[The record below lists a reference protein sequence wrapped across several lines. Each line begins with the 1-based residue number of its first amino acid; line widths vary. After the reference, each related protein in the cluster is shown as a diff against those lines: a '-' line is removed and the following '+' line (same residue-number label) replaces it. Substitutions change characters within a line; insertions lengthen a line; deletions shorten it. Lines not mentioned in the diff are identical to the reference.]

1 MKLIKLFEEYYSS
14 MENGYK
20 FADEQTNKRIFRW
33 FEICFYESNGKRFS
47 RIGKEQYSLLSD
59 ESIDY
64 LLATLDV
71 VKNYDPKYV
80 RLSKFLD
87 PQTNLP
93 LESDYE
99 KIAHLTGN
107 YFSGFGRGSILGT
120 SLDIVNGLKLLMPPS
135 QAVVDNIDYVFREL
149 KFKYI

>member
-1 MKLIKLFEEYYSS
+1 MKFIKLFEEYTSYSGK
-14 MENGYK
+14 EYK
-20 FADEQTNKRIFRW
+20 FADGETNKRIFRW

-59 ESIDY
+59 ETIGY
-64 LLATLDV
+64 LLATLDL
-71 VKNYDPKYV
+71 VKNYDPKYI
-80 RLSKFLD
+80 RLGKFLD
-87 PQTNLP
+87 PHTNQP
-93 LESDYE
+93 LESDYQ

>member
-1 MKLIKLFEEYYSS
+1 MKFIKLFEEYVSS
-14 MENGYK
+14 NGKEYK
-20 FADEQTNKRIFRW
+20 FADDETNKRIFRW
-33 FEICFYESNGKRFS
+33 FEICFYESNSKRFS
-47 RIGKEQYSLLSD
+47 RIGQEQYSLLSD
-59 ESIDY
+59 ETIDY

-71 VKNYDPKYV
+71 IKNYDPKYI
-80 RLSKFLD
+80 RLGKLLD

-93 LESDYE
+93 LESDYQ

-107 YFSGFGRGSILGT
+107 YFSGFGRGSVLGT

-135 QAVVDNIDYVFREL
+135 QAVVDNIDYVFRKL